1 MYLKTTPNG
10 QHEKKSLIQIFFSH
24 LATQQT
30 PEILYIGCSDS
41 RVSAEEMTGA
51 QPGQMFVHRNI
62 ANVVSNADMNIMS
75 VIEYAVAHLH
85 VKHVVVCG
93 HYGCGGVMAALAT

>member
-1 MYLKTTPNG
+1 MNDPLYQNVFKNNAEWAA
-10 QHEKKSLIQIFFSH
+10 QKKKSIQIFFSH

-62 ANVVSNADMNIMS
+62 ANVVSNAI
-75 VIEYAVAHLH
+75 
-85 VKHVVVCG
+85 
-93 HYGCGGVMAALAT
+93 

>member
-1 MYLKTTPNG
+1 MG
-10 QHEKKSLIQIFFSH
+10 QHRKKSLIQIFFPH

-41 RVSAEEMTGA
+41 RVSAEERLGTTWTN
-51 QPGQMFVHRNI
+51 VCSSRNI

-93 HYGCGGVMAALAT
+93 HYGCGGVMAAFAS